1 MKFITSLILFCSITN
16 PFTVAAQERTVKKI
30 GNEKFNKFALVIGN
44 SNYKC
49 ARSLKNS
56 TNDTEGMK

>member
-16 PFTVAAQERTVKKI
+16 PSTVVAQERTVKKI
-30 GNEKFNKFALVIGN
+30 GN

-49 ARSLKNS
+49 AGSLKNS
-56 TNDTEGMK
+56 INDAEGMK

>member
-16 PFTVAAQERTVKKI
+16 PSIVMAQERTVKKI
-30 GNEKFNKFALVIGN
+30 GDEKFNKFVLVTGN

-49 ARSLKNS
+49 VGSLKNS
-56 TNDTEGMK
+56 INDAEGMK

>member
-16 PFTVAAQERTVKKI
+16 PSTVVAQERTVKKI

-49 ARSLKNS
+49 AGSLKNS
-56 TNDTEGMK
+56 INDAEGMK